1 LELEMKSGSFTSME
15 MVEDEQAL
23 ALYIV
28 QQNQLAREDTS
39 PDSLDHVESFHPV
52 AMVRQHCK
60 QRVALR

>member
-1 LELEMKSGSFTSME
+1 MKSGSFTGME

-52 AMVRQHCK
+52 TMVRQHCK
-60 QRVALR
+60 QRVGLR